1 MSGGELQMVLI
12 ARALINEPKLIIL
25 DEPETGL
32 DFHNQILVLNMVE
45 KLAHEDG
52 ISAIMNTHYPTNA
65 MRIADEAFMMNRNG
79 DRFYGKAADILNEE
93 NISKSFDVN
102 VIVDEVMYNDRK
114 LRSIIPVSLAE

>member
-1 MSGGELQMVLI
+1 
-12 ARALINEPKLIIL
+12 
-25 DEPETGL
+25 
-32 DFHNQILVLNMVE
+32 MVE

-102 VIVDEVMYNDRK
+102 VIVDEVIYNDRK
-114 LRSIIPVSLAE
+114 LRSIIPVSLTE

>member
-1 MSGGELQMVLI
+1 
-12 ARALINEPKLIIL
+12 
-25 DEPETGL
+25 
-32 DFHNQILVLNMVE
+32 MVE

-65 MRIADEAFMMNRNG
+65 MRIADEAFMMNRNR

-114 LRSIIPVSLAE
+114 LRSIIPVSLTE